1 MEDYWKS
8 EWMLLS
14 RSYSE
19 LKKENRN
26 LKIRNTQ
33 LHKKYCDLRLNYEML
48 MLKED
53 LEKEEL
59 QKQKKKVIIY

>member
-33 LHKKYCDLRLNYEML
+33 LNKKYCDLRLNYEML
-48 MLKED
+48 MFKED
-53 LEKEEL
+53 LAKQEL